1 MTYPPERINFSGNI
15 GHVARL
21 RDGRIVTFFT
31 DHKRLEDMDQEYPP
45 VPLHMRVSDDGGRTW
60 SDPQIV
66 LHFPAGKG
74 VVSGAPYPL
83 EDSEG
88 RLHLF
93 MLRFFSTGWNGG
105 DWHSVLQHTASEDGG
120 QTWSEIKDVD
130 FGARYTGALNSA
142 LLTDNGRIL
151 VPLSYFAPERTDGQ
165 LVSRVVYSDD
175 GGGTWA
181 VSNDCTVGGGGT
193 FFESGAVEPV
203 AVQFASGMIW
213 MVIRTVTGYFWESFS
228 NDGAIWTPSQQTR
241 IVSANA
247 PAGVLRL
254 ADGRIV
260 LFWNNLYGEPMRE
273 SGASYARQIL
283 FGAISENEGQTWSAP
298 RPVAQRNPDE
308 PFRAQTTYPF
318 LCQATDGAVVLIY
331 HRVYAKE
338 GRDWYNPIRE
348 LMRVDPDWLAG

>member
-1 MTYPPERINFSGNI
+1 M
-15 GHVARL
+15 
-21 RDGRIVTFFT
+21 
-31 DHKRLEDMDQEYPP
+31 
-45 VPLHMRVSDDGGRTW
+45 
-60 SDPQIV
+60 
-66 LHFPAGKG
+66 
-74 VVSGAPYPL
+74 
-83 EDSEG
+83 
-88 RLHLF
+88 
-93 MLRFFSTGWNGG
+93 
-105 DWHSVLQHTASEDGG
+105 
-120 QTWSEIKDVD
+120 
-130 FGARYTGALNSA
+130 
-142 LLTDNGRIL
+142 LTDSGRIL

-175 GGGTWA
+175 GGETWA
-181 VSNDCTVGGGGT
+181 ISNDCAVGGGGS

-203 AVQFASGMIW
+203 VVQFASGMIW

-228 NDGAIWTPSQQTR
+228 NDGSIWTPPQQTR

-260 LFWNNLYGEPMRE
+260 LFWNNLYGEPMKE

-308 PFRAQTTYPF
+308 PFRTQTTYPF
-318 LCQATDGAVVLIY
+318 LCQASDGAVVLIY
-331 HRVYAKE
+331 HRVGAKE

-348 LMRVDPDWLAG
+348 LLRVDPDWLAG